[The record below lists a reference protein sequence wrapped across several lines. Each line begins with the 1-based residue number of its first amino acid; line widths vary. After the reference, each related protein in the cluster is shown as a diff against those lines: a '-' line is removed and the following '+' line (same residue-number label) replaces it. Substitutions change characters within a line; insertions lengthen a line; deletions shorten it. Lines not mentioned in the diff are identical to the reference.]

1 MVSFASII
9 SEKHNLKKPKKN
21 EKNIF
26 TIYSPQKAIIEK
38 ADTLL
43 IDTEIS
49 IKLPENSTA
58 FLATKFEGQEILKII
73 GLTHAKKRLWITL
86 LNESYLSKYQID
98 KVDVIGYLIIEP
110 NNIKV
115 HYEEANQPLSQKKRC
130 PDNYFLK
137 DWEKSGKT
145 TSKKRK
151 TSLRQTGGFL
161 NRSDFEY
168 AGREFVNQA
177 GKMAPKL
184 INQATG
190 EINKLLNKELIG
202 SYIQVGQK
210 LKELHQKS

>member
-26 TIYSPQKAIIEK
+26 TIYSPKKAIIEK

-43 IDTEIS
+43 IDAEIS

-98 KVDVIGYLIIEP
+98 KVDVIEYLILAP

-115 HYEEANQPLSQKKRC
+115 HYEEAKKPLSQKKRC
-130 PDNYFLK
+130 PDNYFLT
-137 DWEKSGKT
+137 DWEK
-145 TSKKRK
+145 
-151 TSLRQTGGFL
+151 
-161 NRSDFEY
+161 
-168 AGREFVNQA
+168 
-177 GKMAPKL
+177 KM
-184 INQATG
+184 
-190 EINKLLNKELIG
+190 EKLLPKKERHLFVKQEG
-202 SYIQVGQK
+202 F
-210 LKELHQKS
+210 

>member
-1 MVSFASII
+1 M
-9 SEKHNLKKPKKN
+9 
-21 EKNIF
+21 
-26 TIYSPQKAIIEK
+26 
-38 ADTLL
+38 
-43 IDTEIS
+43 
-49 IKLPENSTA
+49 
-58 FLATKFEGQEILKII
+58 
-73 GLTHAKKRLWITL
+73 
-86 LNESYLSKYQID
+86 SKYQID

-137 DWEKSGKT
+137 DWEKNGKT

-161 NRSDFEY
+161 NRYDFEY

-184 INQATG
+184 INQAAG